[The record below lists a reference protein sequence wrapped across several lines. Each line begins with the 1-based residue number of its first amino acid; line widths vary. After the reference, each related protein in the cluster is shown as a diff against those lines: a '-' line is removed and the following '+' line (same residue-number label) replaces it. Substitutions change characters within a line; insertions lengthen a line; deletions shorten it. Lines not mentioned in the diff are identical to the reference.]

1 MTKESIEHRDKLGR
15 PLKVGDCVAYPGYN
29 HLDIGI
35 IKKINPKMVKIV
47 KVGAKYRHDGSNKYP
62 EELCFKLKVTSSYKD
77 KWLYFRR
84 SITVR

>member
-62 EELCFKLKVTSSYKD
+62 EDVVLLEGSEVSMYLLKNSS
-77 KWLYFRR
+77 
-84 SITVR
+84 

>member
-29 HLDIGI
+29 HLEIGI

-47 KVGAKYRHDGSNKYP
+47 KVGAKYPHNGSNKYP
-62 EELCFKLKVTSSYKD
+62 EDVVLLEGPKVSMYLLSNFD
-77 KWLYFRR
+77 
-84 SITVR
+84 

>member
-15 PLKVGDCVAYPGYN
+15 LLKVGDCVAYPGYN

-62 EELCFKLKVTSSYKD
+62 EDVVLLEGSEVSMYLLKNSS
-77 KWLYFRR
+77 
-84 SITVR
+84 